1 MLTCISSYIHYYW
14 VIVKANFFSAP
25 LSHDDDDVIVKCF
38 ASHQT
43 HCQIIFY
50 FNRARTQARWMIEGQ
65 MINYDSYE
73 KKLASNDRFLTSL
86 SNFNEQSFEEV
97 VAATM
102 RKGISVFAQLCSAL
116 QQQQQQL
123 T

>member
-1 MLTCISSYIHYYW
+1 
-14 VIVKANFFSAP
+14 
-25 LSHDDDDVIVKCF
+25 
-38 ASHQT
+38 
-43 HCQIIFY
+43 
-50 FNRARTQARWMIEGQ
+50 MIEGQ

-102 RKGISVFAQLCSAL
+102 RKRISVFAQLGSALL
-116 QQQQQQL
+116 QQQQQF